1 MILRFLLINKPVID
15 LSIKYEWVR
24 NLVCFLLTGSN
35 KLSKENQ
42 KKLERSNRESL
53 EQLERELEL
62 TRIKNSKSYKF
73 DGKVYKANEYIY
85 KRNLNEKRL
94 IDTMKR
100 ERVGLSS
107 AINIIESEELRK
119 TKKQ

>member
-1 MILRFLLINKPVID
+1 MILRFLLINKPILD
-15 LSIKYEWVR
+15 LSLKYKWVR

-42 KKLERSNRESL
+42 KKLERSNREFQ
-53 EQLERELEL
+53 EQFEREIDLI
-62 TRIKNSKSYKF
+62 RMKNSKSYRF
-73 DGKVYKANEYIY
+73 NGKDYKANEYIY

-94 IDTMKR
+94 IDTMKK
-100 ERVGLSS
+100 ERVGLST
-107 AINIIESEELRK
+107 AINIIESEELGE

>member
-1 MILRFLLINKPVID
+1 MILRFLLINKPILD
-15 LSIKYEWVR
+15 LSLKYKWVR

-42 KKLERSNRESL
+42 KKLEISNREFQEKL
-53 EQLERELEL
+53 NLV
-62 TRIKNSKSYKF
+62 RIKNSKSYEF
-73 DGKVYKANEYIY
+73 NGKVYKANEYIY

-100 ERVGLSS
+100 ERVNLST

-119 TKKQ
+119 TKEQ